1 MLTDQ
6 AREILADRTIIHVA
20 GVDTDGRPHNTAVW
34 ADVDP
39 EGRIVFNTAEGRIKD
54 RYLRVGAPVCISATR
69 IDNDYEAI
77 TVRGTVVERTTEGAD
92 AVIDALA
99 KKYLDADSYPFRR
112 EGEVRVTIRV
122 EVP

>member
-6 AREILADRTIIHVA
+6 AREIISDRTIVHVA
-20 GVDTDGRPHNTAVW
+20 GVDTDGRPHNSAVW
-34 ADVDP
+34 ADVDAQ
-39 EGRIVFNTAEGRIKD
+39 GRIVFNTAEGRVKD

-69 IDNDYEAI
+69 IGHDYEAI

-92 AVIDALA
+92 DVIDALA